1 MTFDVLDQAEGYDPS
16 GGVTLHESALYATTE
31 AGGGCGCEDAGC
43 GTVFELTRGS
53 GGVINEQVLHAFS
66 GNGLQGALPNGVV
79 VFDDRGDLFG
89 VTLGGGNPNDCSG
102 LGCGVVYGMKPQGN
116 GKWAYQVLY
125 AFDVGTGGFYPDST
139 PTIDSQGNVYGTTS
153 AGGQYGPGV
162 VFELSPTAQASK

>member
-116 GKWAYQVLY
+116 GNWAFEVLHT
-125 AFDVGTGGFYPDST
+125 FEESDGFNPVYGL
-139 PTIDSQGNVYGTTS
+139 TIDGKGNLYGTTY
-153 AGGQYGPGV
+153 GGGSGGGGV
-162 VFELSPTAQASK
+162 AFEISPTTQASK